1 MNLER
6 QRQILKEKHDLALVA
21 HNYLTHGPTRLTVS
35 ESESDALATTGDLI
49 PRYECW
55 AWVGSLH
62 CVFVNTPAGIKG
74 FRGRTLHNFVAAVT
88 YAKAELA
95 RIERLVAAKENQ

>member
-1 MNLER
+1 MNIER
-6 QRQILKEKHDLALVA
+6 QRQILKGKHGLALMS
-21 HNYLTHGPTRLTVS
+21 HDYRPHGPTRLTVS

-62 CVFVNTPAGIKG
+62 CVVVSTPACIKG
-74 FRGRTLHNFVAAVT
+74 FRQRTLHNFVAAIT

-95 RIERLVAAKENQ
+95 RIERLAAAKENQ

>member
-49 PRYECW
+49 PHYECW
-55 AWVGSLH
+55 AWVGSQPWVVVH
-62 CVFVNTPAGIKG
+62 TPASIKG
-74 FRGRTLHNFVAAVT
+74 FRQRTLHNFVAAVT

-95 RIERLVAAKENQ
+95 RIERLAAAKETR